1 MIVIDGA
8 AVSAALSRTELV
20 ETLRAAFRSE
30 ITVPPRHHHAIETA
44 AGVASLLLMPAW
56 NAVAASSDGHL
67 GVKLVTVFPGNAAR
81 GLATVSGLYLL
92 LSGDTGTPLAIL
104 DGTALTLWR
113 TAAASALAA
122 SYLARADAS
131 HLLMIGAGALAPH
144 LVAAHAAM
152 RPIRRVTLWNRDPA
166 RAEALAATLRQAP
179 GEALDI
185 RVAGDLAAALPEADI
200 ISCATLAA
208 EPLVQGALVK
218 GGVHL
223 DLVGGFTPLMREA
236 DDAAVRRARVYVDGP
251 AALNEAGDIAVPLRS
266 GVLFESDIAGDLRG
280 LCRGTASGRRS
291 ADEITLFKSVGI
303 ALEDLAAAVLVY
315 QRRRGR

>member
-1 MIVIDGA
+1 MLVIDGA
-8 AVSAALSRTELV
+8 AVSAALSRVELV
-20 ETLRAAFRSE
+20 ETLRAAFRAE

-44 AGVASLLLMPAW
+44 AGMASLLLMPAW
-56 NAVAASSDGHL
+56 DAAAASGDGHV

-92 LSGDTGTPLAIL
+92 LSGETGAPLAIL

-152 RPIRRVTLWNRDPA
+152 RPIRRVTLWNRDAA
-166 RAEALAATLRQAP
+166 RAERLAATLRQ
-179 GEALDI
+179 GGLDDFEI
-185 RVAGDLAAALPEADI
+185 RVARDLAEALPAADI

-218 GGVHL
+218 DGAHL
-223 DLVGGFTPLMREA
+223 DLVGGFTPMMREA

-251 AALNEAGDIAVPLRS
+251 AALIEAGDIAVPLRS

-280 LCRGTASGRRS
+280 LCRGTAEGRRS

-315 QRRRGR
+315 GKCRAR